1 MPSSTPPSS
10 NPPFADLLLRAGRI
24 HTLVP
29 GQGPQRALAVRGERV
44 FALSAE
50 PDGLDHLAGPAT
62 TLLDLPGS
70 TVLPAF
76 DDTHTHLIAAAD
88 SAHDVAVDGARSV
101 PELLDLIRAR
111 ADRTPPGEWIRTAG
125 HWQELNLAE
134 RRFPTAAEL
143 DRATDRHP
151 VLVLRGVHNQVLN
164 GYALRR
170 CGIDADTPD
179 PVGGSIGRTADGR
192 PDGHLRGGLALIR
205 PQLPAPDPAAKLDGL
220 RLASHAYAAT
230 GIGTVRD
237 TNSSPADLAALQQL
251 RASGQLGCRVRVLL
265 STIGFTA
272 VRQVEE
278 LLDGMEAWRHLD
290 DPWLRVWGV
299 KFWLDGGIEA
309 GALEAPY
316 CPAHCPTPGYTGQ
329 LAWDLTEL
337 ETAVERVVRRGWRV
351 GIHAYGDRGVRTL
364 LDLYERVQHRV
375 PGLPY
380 GTLVMEHGGLADR
393 EQRRRA
399 VQLGIP
405 VTIQQPLL
413 HDAAAIQSEYWGT
426 ERVAALFPA
435 REWLDAGAD
444 ISAGSDYPVG
454 AYGAAHSLHGLT
466 TRSTVDG
473 VLGPEHAI
481 DRAEA
486 IGLHTTAAAR
496 LTGESHL
503 RGQLTPGR
511 LADLTIWPDDPTT
524 APEGTLDS
532 LRPSHTLL
540 GGSFVH
546 GGPAAARP
554 AGPDRH

>member
-1 MPSSTPPSS
+1 MPSSPP
-10 NPPFADLLLRAGRI
+10 PVAPFADLLLRAGRI

-29 GQGPQRALAVRGERV
+29 GQEPQRALAVRGDRV
-44 FALSAE
+44 FAVSPA

-62 TLLDLPGS
+62 TRLDLPGS

-88 SAHDVAVDGARSV
+88 SAHDVAVDGARSI
-101 PELLDLIRAR
+101 PEFLDLIRAR

-143 DRATDRHP
+143 DTATDRHP

-164 GYALRR
+164 GHALRR
-170 CGIDADTPD
+170 CGIDGDTPD
-179 PVGGSIGRTADGR
+179 PAGGSISRDAAGR
-192 PDGHLRGGLALIR
+192 PTGHLRGGLALIR
-205 PQLPAPDPAAKLDGL
+205 PHLPAPDPDARLSGL

-237 TNSSPADLAALQQL
+237 TNSSPADLAALQRL
-251 RASGQLGCRVRVLL
+251 HERGELGCRVRVLL
-265 STIGFTA
+265 STLGFHA
-272 VRQVEE
+272 VQQVSD
-278 LLDGMEAWRHLD
+278 LLDGMEAWRYAA

-299 KFWLDGGIEA
+299 KFWMDGGIEA

-329 LAWDLTEL
+329 LAWDPGEL
-337 ETAVERVVRRGWRV
+337 ESAVTLVVRRGWRV

-364 LDLYERVQHRV
+364 LDLYERVHRRI
-375 PGLPY
+375 PGLPR

-393 EQRRRA
+393 AQRHRA
-399 VQLGIP
+399 VRLGVP

-413 HDAAAIQSEYWGT
+413 HDAAAIQTEYWGRD
-426 ERVAALFPA
+426 RVAALFPA
-435 REWLDAGAD
+435 RAWLDAGAD

-466 TRSTVDG
+466 TRSTVAG

-481 DRAEA
+481 TRTEA
-486 IGLHTTAAAR
+486 VDLHTTAAAR

-503 RGQLTPGR
+503 RGRLTPGR
-511 LADLTIWPDDPTT
+511 LADLTIWPEDLTT
-524 APEGTLDS
+524 APDLTALS
-532 LRPSHTLL
+532 PTHTLL
-540 GGSFVH
+540 GGTFVH
-546 GGPAAARP
+546 GLPG
-554 AGPDRH
+554 

>member
-1 MPSSTPPSS
+1 MPSST
-10 NPPFADLLLRAGRI
+10 PPFADLLLRAGRI

-29 GQGPQRALAVRGERV
+29 GQGSQRALAVRGERV
-44 FALSAE
+44 FAVSAE

-88 SAHDVAVDGARSV
+88 SAHDVAVDGARSI

-164 GYALRR
+164 GYALRL

-179 PVGGSIGRTADGR
+179 PVGGSIGRTVDGR
-192 PDGHLRGGLALIR
+192 PDGRLRGGLALIR

-251 RASGQLGCRVRVLL
+251 RASGQLGCRVRVLIGTL
-265 STIGFTA
+265 GFTT
-272 VRQVEE
+272 VQQVED
-278 LLDGMEAWRHLD
+278 LLDRMEPWRYAD

-299 KFWLDGGIEA
+299 KFWLDGGIESA
-309 GALEAPY
+309 ALEAPY

-329 LAWDLTEL
+329 LAWDIPEL

-364 LDLYERVQHRV
+364 LDLYERVQGRV

-380 GTLVMEHGGLADR
+380 GALVMEHGGLADR
-393 EQRRRA
+393 EQRCRA

-413 HDAAAIQSEYWGT
+413 HDAAAIQSEYWGE

-444 ISAGSDYPVG
+444 VSAGSDYPVG

-466 TRSTVDG
+466 TRSTVAG

-486 IGLHTTAAAR
+486 IELHTAAAAR

-511 LADLTIWPDDPTT
+511 LADLTIWLDDPTT
-524 APEGTLDS
+524 APEHTLAT

-540 GGSFVH
+540 GGSLVH
-546 GGPAAARP
+546 GPATTGP